1 LSKVER
7 PRETSPIPVN
17 TAKTAKT
24 HNSTRLLTPSSTRIS
39 EDGALSKL
47 VAYFRIIRPANC
59 LMMGFAVIV
68 GVVLSRSNSP
78 SVPLPNLFY
87 GFVTGFALTAGSM
100 AANDYCDREIDSINE
115 PNRPI
120 PSGVIDPK
128 EALAFALILAVV
140 GFGAAILTSVFSLI
154 VAAVSWVVF
163 IAYTTVGKRTGL
175 LGNFLVS
182 ACVAIPF
189 VYGSV
194 VATDAIQLTVLFFV
208 LMVFLSNT
216 GREITK
222 GIVDVEGDREQN
234 VRTLAVRFGS
244 NTAAVAAGVFYI
256 SATLLS
262 PIPVLLDLVSFWFI
276 PLVAVTDIGLW
287 ASSIVLLK
295 DHSRE
300 SARRIK
306 RIVLLWF
313 VVGLLAFLIGA
324 AR

>member
-1 LSKVER
+1 MSL
-7 PRETSPIPVN
+7 IPLNV
-17 TAKTAKT
+17 AKMAKT
-24 HNSTRLLTPSSTRIS
+24 HNSTRTLTPFSPRIS
-39 EDGALSKL
+39 GDGTLSKL

-68 GVVLSRSNSP
+68 GAVLSRSNSLSVSLP
-78 SVPLPNLFY
+78 SLLY

-100 AANDYCDREIDSINE
+100 VANDYCDREIDSVNE
-115 PNRPI
+115 PTRPI
-120 PSGVIDPK
+120 PSGVIGPK
-128 EALAFALILAVV
+128 EALIFAFTLAVV
-140 GFGAAILTSVFSLI
+140 GLVAAILTSAFSLVI
-154 VAAVSWVVF
+154 AALSWALF
-163 IAYTTVGKRTGL
+163 MAYTTIGKRTGL
-175 LGNFLVS
+175 PGNFLVS

-194 VATDAIQLTVLFFV
+194 VATDAVQLTVLFFV

-244 NTAAVAAGVFYI
+244 KQAAIAAGGFYI

-262 PIPVLLDLVSFWFI
+262 PIPVLLDIVSFWFI
-276 PLVAVTDIGLW
+276 PLVAITDLGLW
-287 ASSIVLLK
+287 ASSIALLR

-306 RIVLLWF
+306 RIALLWF

-324 AR
+324 AG